1 MADDPET
8 ALFSELER
16 ALLNFSITNA
26 DETALSILN
35 YSAQLTP
42 DDAQRPISTTRLFA
56 GVVAAGQSLVSQN
69 ATALGSYAAAVALA
83 LAKNSVLQAKY
94 QDSIA
99 ALFKTEPPESA
110 LVRLRPKW
118 FSNNVTKILGEAAK
132 ADRSTPL
139 TFSELKMPTIH
150 CRALSAVH
158 AVPS

>member
-83 LAKNSVLQAKY
+83 PIKFLRVTFFAS
-94 QDSIA
+94 A
-99 ALFKTEPPESA
+99 AET
-110 LVRLRPKW
+110 R
-118 FSNNVTKILGEAAK
+118 
-132 ADRSTPL
+132 
-139 TFSELKMPTIH
+139 
-150 CRALSAVH
+150 
-158 AVPS
+158 